1 MKKLV
6 YCVAAA
12 AFLFCLMLS
21 VGSGLVGAAEIDK
34 DMRTDNSNAKNNLTI
49 KPPPP
54 PAQPKI
60 GPETCLGIDSNKLT
74 IVGENSPVNPQS
86 GAPGTWLLKLSNSK
100 TAFVLAYSDT
110 RADAERIISLIK
122 AHHWNRV
129 CWVGDRGGASFHYML
144 NASE

>member
-34 DMRTDNSNAKNNLTI
+34 DLTI